1 MNNTNPSLR
10 QYFCDIIP
18 DESVFSYVAQ
28 YISEK
33 HLDTGDDRPVPFFL
47 YDNKPN
53 DNEARK
59 CGLYRAYMLIKSKRD
74 DCKLLELL
82 NGPDLEQCGVILRV
96 VEDPYAVV
104 YDDGA
109 PAHLYNYYVA
119 YEYKYLESGGIL
131 VNTNNVEYCLG
142 VGF

>member
-18 DESVFSYVAQ
+18 DESVFSYMAQ

-33 HLDTGDDRPVPFFL
+33 CLTSGGESPVPFFL
-47 YDNKPN
+47 YDGGKGPIY
-53 DNEARK
+53 

-74 DCKLLELL
+74 NYKIMDLLS
-82 NGPDLEQCGVILRV
+82 GPDLEQCGVILRV
-96 VEDPYAVV
+96 VEDPYAVI
-104 YDDGA
+104 YEDDGT

-119 YEYKYLESGGIL
+119 YEYKYLDSSGVS
-131 VNTNNVEYCLG
+131 VNTGNVKYCLG